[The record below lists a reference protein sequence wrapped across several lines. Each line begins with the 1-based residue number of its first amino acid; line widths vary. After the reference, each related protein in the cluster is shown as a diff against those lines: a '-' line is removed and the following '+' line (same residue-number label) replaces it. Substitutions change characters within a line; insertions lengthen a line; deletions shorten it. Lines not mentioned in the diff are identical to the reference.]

1 LKLPDK
7 HSLMKRLAE
16 AKEKYSPDEMIKFL
30 VENRDKL
37 EDFIAHIDGDKILY
51 RTSNRLF
58 SFFSRLADVADR
70 ISLKVQLFFWRIPGF
85 RRLIEN
91 FRGWKNHLNFKELIE
106 FVKTKLYSLR
116 RPPHNERAIALLEEI
131 MEFAASHGL
140 DLHTHFPKARQQ
152 LMEKK
157 NQLLQHKF
165 FREFSK
171 SRLEQLL
178 AIPFH
183 FDRCIFPVLPDTAFW
198 HKFFEYQERKKVIDI
213 VLVAKNGEQVSFK
226 NDDPKKIKSSEVV
239 RILQKISAIKKMGRR
254 IFFIGHHEGYLGPYF
269 VRSVLRKLG
278 FDNLT
283 RNCNTIVGPRM
294 FSNVVI
300 RNGAAN
306 VGNLFLTVPSQ
317 KTTTIRTEGLAA
329 ELKKT
334 ARKTQFLIKLPD
346 AGLMLIEKLDYEE
359 FMGAVNNIDTAASD
373 QIASLMEPEKVNE
386 LKTFLIDENYIGALK
401 DFKREDFYLFKN
413 IMRESFLLF
422 PEGSRSHTGPGGE
435 VVMKYVN
442 PKYMQAYM
450 RPGDYIAPVN
460 LVGGSDLTRGWR
472 LRPARLGISL
482 DEPFEIT
489 AKMLENYKE
498 EGLNVMRKIAALPNI
513 KKVIFNQTSAEKD
526 GNAPTLNPGDMN

>member
-1 LKLPDK
+1 LKLPDINT
-7 HSLMKRLAE
+7 LMKRLDE
-16 AKEKYSPDEMIKFL
+16 AREKYTPDEMIRFL
-30 VENRDKL
+30 MENREKL
-37 EDFIAHIDGDKILY
+37 EEFISHMDGDKILY

-58 SFFSRLADVADR
+58 SFFSRLAGVADR
-70 ISLKVQLFFWRIPGF
+70 LSLKFQVVLWRKPGF
-85 RRLIEN
+85 RKLIER

-106 FVKTKLYSLR
+106 FAKTKLYSLR
-116 RPPHNERAIALLEEI
+116 RPPHNERAIQLLEEV
-131 MEFAASHGL
+131 MDFAASHGL
-140 DLHTHFPKARQQ
+140 DIHAHLPKAKQQ
-152 LMEKK
+152 LIEKK

-178 AIPFH
+178 AIPFQ

-198 HKFFEYQERKKVIDI
+198 HKFFEYQERKNVIDI
-213 VLVAKNGEQVSFK
+213 ILVARNGERVSFK
-226 NDDPKKIKSSEVV
+226 NDDPKKIRASEVV

-254 IFFIGHHEGYLGPYF
+254 IFFIDHHEGYLGPYF

-283 RNCNTIVGPRM
+283 KNCNTIVGPRM

-317 KTTTIRTEGLAA
+317 KTTTIRTEGLAD

-334 ARKTQFLIKLPD
+334 AKKTQCLIKLPD
-346 AGLMLIEKLDYEE
+346 AGLMMIEKLDYQE
-359 FMGAVNNIDTAASD
+359 FMSTMLALDFANLERYTST
-373 QIASLMEPEKVNE
+373 LTPEKIDE
-386 LKTFLIDENYIGALK
+386 LKGFLKAENYADAMK
-401 DFKREDFYLFKN
+401 DFKQEDFDLFKN
-413 IMRESFLLF
+413 IMREPFLLF
-422 PEGSRSHTGPGGE
+422 PEGSRSRSGPDGE
-435 VVMKYVN
+435 VIMKYVN

-460 LVGGSDLTRGWR
+460 LVGGSDITRGWR
-472 LRPARLGISL
+472 LRRAKLGISL
-482 DEPFEIT
+482 DEPFEVT
-489 AKMLENYKE
+489 AKMIENYKE

-513 KKVIFNQTSAEKD
+513 KKVVFDQPFAEKD
-526 GNAPTLNPGDMN
+526 GQETAGVPGV

>member
-1 LKLPDK
+1 LEKW
-7 HSLMKRLAE
+7 LAD
-16 AKEKYSPDEMIKFL
+16 AREKYTPDEMVKFL
-30 VENRDKL
+30 VENKEKL
-37 EDFIAHIDGDKILY
+37 EEYISHIDGNKILY
-51 RTSNRLF
+51 RTSNKVF
-58 SFFSRLADVADR
+58 SFFYRLAGVADR
-70 ISLKVQLFFWRIPGF
+70 FSERAQLFLLRLPGF
-85 RRLIEN
+85 RKLIER
-91 FRGWKNHLNFKELIE
+91 FRGWKNHLNFQELNE
-106 FVKTKLYSLR
+106 FVKTKLYSFR
-116 RPPHNERAIALLEEI
+116 RPPHNERAIQLLEDI
-131 MEFAASHGL
+131 MEFAASRGL
-140 DLHTHFPKARQQ
+140 DFHTHFPHIRQQ
-152 LMEKK
+152 LIEKK

-171 SRLEQLL
+171 TRLEQLL

-183 FDRCIFPVLPDTAFW
+183 FDRCIFPVLPDSAFW

-213 VLVAKNGEQVSFK
+213 ILVDRNGDQVSFK
-226 NDDPKKIKSSEVV
+226 HSDQKDIRSSEVI
-239 RILQKISAIKKMGRR
+239 RILQKISVIKKAGRR

-283 RNCNTIVGPRM
+283 KNCNTIVGPRM

-317 KTTTIRTEGLAA
+317 KTTTIKTEGLAE

-334 ARKTQFLIKLPD
+334 ARKTQCLIKLPD
-346 AGLMLIEKLDYEE
+346 AGLMLVEKLNYEA
-359 FMGAVNNIDTAASD
+359 FMSTLFSKNMSD
-373 QIASLMEPEKVNE
+373 LKLFTSLLTPRTVDE
-386 LKTFLIDENYIGALK
+386 LKAFLNAENYADALK

-413 IMRESFLLF
+413 IMRECFLLF
-422 PEGSRSHTGPGGE
+422 PEGSRSHTGSTGE

-472 LRPARLGISL
+472 LRPALLGISL
-482 DEPFEIT
+482 DEPFEVTSEMI
-489 AKMLENYKE
+489 ENYE
-498 EGLNVMRKIAALPNI
+498 VEGLNVMRKIAELPNI
-513 KKVIFNQTSAEKD
+513 KKVLFNQTSAQKD
-526 GNAPTLNPGDMN
+526 DTQ